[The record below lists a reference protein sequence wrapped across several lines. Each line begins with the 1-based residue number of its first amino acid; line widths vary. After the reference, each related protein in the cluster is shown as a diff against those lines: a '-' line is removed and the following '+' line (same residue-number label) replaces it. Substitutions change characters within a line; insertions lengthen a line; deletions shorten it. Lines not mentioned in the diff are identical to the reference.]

1 MALALF
7 RSSPTD
13 RSLKLSRAQFDMVI
27 VTLWFTVTFKQF
39 RFDELILYPLAL
51 YFAYAF
57 VRDYRQVEPMLRRSL
72 VLFIFPL
79 WFLIG
84 MIWALDPALV
94 AKAGLQMI
102 LTMLICFYIAI
113 NLEPRRI
120 VLAILIAASV
130 FGVLSFLEGLG
141 GGSSARGVFA
151 SKNAMG
157 AAMLVMWLAA
167 LGVLLDPWFDWRLRV
182 CSLAAAALASYQVL
196 LSNSATA
203 LILMIALAGLFGMG
217 VIFLRGGPLF
227 RLGSLSALCL
237 MLFLFFGGL
246 SIIAAAMSVDP
257 IGAVLDAFGK
267 DRTLTGRTL
276 LWQYADREISENPL
290 LGIGHGSFWVAYDDS
305 PMVRR
310 IFAEFHKSRY
320 TGSFSFHNSYYEIA
334 VHQGLIGLGIALMP
348 LLWALYLI
356 LSWVIG
362 KGGIASVFFLGVAS
376 IVIARTF
383 TESFLIAPFAQLP
396 MLYWTGA
403 LLVVK
408 QRLTEAEKPVSR
420 PESRINFAPQHR
432 SELRSPYLS
441 GDPR

>member
-1 MALALF
+1 MDLALF
-7 RSSPTD
+7 RKSPTD
-13 RSLKLSRAQFDMVI
+13 RTLTLTREQFDMAI

-57 VRDYRQVEPMLRRSL
+57 VRDYRQVEPLLRRSL
-72 VLFIFPL
+72 VLFAFPL
-79 WFLIG
+79 WFLMG
-84 MIWALDPALV
+84 MIWATDPGLV
-94 AKAGLQMI
+94 AKAGLQI
-102 LTMLICFYIAI
+102 VLTILICFYIAI

-120 VLAILIAASV
+120 VLAMLIAASV
-130 FGVLSFLEGLG
+130 FGVLSFIEGLG

-157 AAMLVMWLAA
+157 AAMLVMWLAS
-167 LGVLLDPWFDWRLRV
+167 LGVLLDHGFDWRLR
-182 CSLAAAALASYQVL
+182 LAALGAAALASYQVM

-203 LILMIALAGLFGMG
+203 LILMIGLAGLFGMG

-227 RLGSLSALCL
+227 RMGSLSALCL
-237 MLFLFFGGL
+237 MLFLVFCGL
-246 SIIAAAMSVDP
+246 AIVAAVMNVDP

-276 LWQYADREISENPL
+276 LWQYAEREIAANPL

-334 VHQGLIGLGIALMP
+334 VHQGLIGLAIALVP
-348 LLWALYLI
+348 LLWALYHI
-356 LSWVIG
+356 LSWAIG
-362 KGGIASVFFLGVAS
+362 RGGIASVFFLGVAS

-383 TESFLIAPFAQLP
+383 TESFLMAPFSKLP

-408 QRLTEAEKPVSR
+408 HRLEAARTPRPK
-420 PESRINFAPQHR
+420 PESRINFALQHR
-432 SELRSPYLS
+432 YPLKPPYFS